1 MEKILQLQD
10 LQPGSSYLVR
20 ARATNKYGVVSEWSE
35 TFKLNVTTDD
45 SPPST
50 PAAPTIQLAGPQKIV
65 VSHDNTKNG
74 GGDLEYDVVS
84 YKVYQNT
91 TNANSGGTL
100 IQTMSATR
108 PGSGLDSFATINV
121 DVKETDPSVT
131 RYFYVTAVDAAGN
144 ESQPS
149 PTATGVDITFFESAY
164 ISDLTADKI
173 RTGTLQANQQI
184 GVGTVSPIILKSNEA
199 SPRGQIYIGGGNYAN
214 VDTAFYVDSTGK
226 FSLKNALTWDGDTL
240 SINGYL
246 QVGEA
251 LETGDAADDVNNNI
265 TTISGNKIRT
275 GNLISNNYLRI
286 DPATDTGG
294 LDGIPNNG
302 DPDTQPTGTGDELYT
317 YSGTWFDLD
326 DGSIWAKNFY
336 IDTSGNARFRGNLF
350 ASKARFSGEQEDPL
364 DLENEDGVRIPTVSI
379 ESTDSDDGYLVFFR
393 DIGRDAGLEFY
404 TKQNDGSSWR
414 RGSLAHLSDPEG
426 TAAGGF
432 LRLGAFRS
440 KTDNTPGRIRI
451 FAEPSISG
459 EQSEIYLDAR
469 RTYAQK
475 LFLTQ
480 PSTLGDWLNDPV
492 TNFWKDPDGVS
503 NGQDYFKV
511 GSTLGSAIVVKK
523 KADGTDKVVIKDY
536 EIEGVGVILDDSK
549 ITVNTVEIG
558 KGVGGSGKHGIKI
571 DGSNYWYDPAPLGST
586 DIVFRA
592 GGSANKALTVRKDGS
607 VEFEGTTNPTDGE
620 IKGKLII
627 KNVSDLLTFEIGK
640 NVVGVRDGIKL
651 NDNNYWTISQTSR
664 TADFRVGGNSK
675 YLFYDPSTDTL
686 NISGNLVAATGS
698 FSGSLNAATGSF
710 SGNISGSTIISQD
723 SASYAKLQSGEL
735 SFYIKKGTYQ
745 DWQVNEG
752 DDDLIGSISAQIV
765 QPRSGSGVATG
776 YLVFD
781 AQRMYVNYI
790 DTDVIY
796 ANGIDLGTTSY
807 VIGLGNID
815 SNETVDKVLGRIT
828 GASNET
834 KYLRWIDPS
843 DLGGGGATY
852 TSGDEDLGIIVDN
865 TNNTITNA
873 GFRKVG
879 NTLGWQNTRGNT
891 ENRITYGSSIPGNG
905 TGRSDGDIHIEF

>member
-50 PAAPTIQLAGPQKIV
+50 PAAPTVQIAGPQKIV
-65 VSHDNTKNG
+65 ISHDNTKNG

-173 RTGTLQANQQI
+173 KTGTLQANQQI

-246 QVGEA
+246 QVGQA
-251 LETGDAADDVNNNI
+251 LETGDAAEDVNNNI

-503 NGQDYFKV
+503 DSQDYFKV
-511 GSTLGSAIVVKK
+511 GQVSGSSISVRRTSSSTSKVKI
-523 KADGTDKVVIKDY
+523 TNY
-536 EIEGVGVILDDSK
+536 EIEGVATILEDSK
-549 ITVNTVEIG
+549 VTIDNIGGSSLPRLDRIEIG
-558 KGVGGSGKHGIKI
+558 RDAGEQNRNGIAFVGKNSSG
-571 DGSNYWYDPAPLGST
+571 N
-586 DIVFRA
+586 DIV
-592 GGSANKALTVRKDGS
+592 
-607 VEFEGTTNPTDGE
+607 
-620 IKGKLII
+620 
-627 KNVSDLLTFEIGK
+627 
-640 NVVGVRDGIKL
+640 
-651 NDNNYWTISQTSR
+651 NNYWTVNDNGGG
-664 TADFRVGGNSK
+664 ADFRVGGSGTK
-675 YLFYDPSTDTL
+675 YIQYTQSDDTL
-686 NISGNLVAATGS
+686 TVSGNINVLG
-698 FSGSLNAATGSF
+698 GNAATTSQLAVKLDSTAFTGINILSAVNGGPLNDLTGNGISIGNNIVSGQVYPRIATLSHLTYSATGAGFFLGRDTDGQYKFFVGDGTSDSLQWNGSGLIVK
-710 SGNISGSTIISQD
+710 GNLRTNDTDKTRVSIQT
-723 SASYAKLQSGEL
+723 
-735 SFYIKKGTYQ
+735 
-745 DWQVNEG
+745 G
-752 DDDLIGSISAQIV
+752 DDAAKIKFFWV
-765 QPRSGSGVATG
+765 
-776 YLVFD
+776 
-781 AQRMYVNYI
+781 
-790 DTDVIY
+790 
-796 ANGIDLGTTSY
+796 
-807 VIGLGNID
+807 
-815 SNETVDKVLGRIT
+815 
-828 GASNET
+828 
-834 KYLRWIDPS
+834 S
-843 DLGGGGATY
+843 D
-852 TSGDEDLGIIVDN
+852 I
-865 TNNTITNA
+865 
-873 GFRKVG
+873 
-879 NTLGWQNTRGNT
+879 
-891 ENRITYGSSIPGNG
+891 
-905 TGRSDGDIHIEF
+905 